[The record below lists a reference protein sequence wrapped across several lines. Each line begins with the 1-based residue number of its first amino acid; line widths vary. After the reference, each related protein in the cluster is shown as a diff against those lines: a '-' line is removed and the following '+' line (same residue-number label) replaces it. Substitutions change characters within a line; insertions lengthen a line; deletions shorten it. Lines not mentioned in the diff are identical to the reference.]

1 MAEVAASIIGI
12 STFGIKLTL
21 TLYDFG
27 CTTASAKQQTDHIAK
42 HVTLYS
48 NVLELLAE
56 RLEADSPIISEA
68 AIDLVEELYEQS
80 EELFERM
87 RALLPRKD
95 GRDEISFVRKLAWN
109 FNKTKVDLLIGELEY
124 LKSTT
129 QLLVTVIFTG
139 KRVQSYRSVLV
150 LCTKTLIADDA

>member
-1 MAEVAASIIGI
+1 MEYRLS
-12 STFGIKLTL
+12 GIKLTL

-27 CTTASAKQQTDHIAK
+27 CTTSFAKQQTDHIAK

-56 RLEADSPIISEA
+56 RLEADAPIISEA

-80 EELFERM
+80 EELFDRI

-95 GRDEISFVRKLAWN
+95 GRDEISFRSKIAWN
-109 FNKTKVDLLIGELEY
+109 FKKTRVDLLVGELEY
-124 LKSTT
+124 LKSTV

-139 KRVQSYRSVLV
+139 RRIQSYRSVVILSIR
-150 LCTKTLIADDA
+150 TPFADEP